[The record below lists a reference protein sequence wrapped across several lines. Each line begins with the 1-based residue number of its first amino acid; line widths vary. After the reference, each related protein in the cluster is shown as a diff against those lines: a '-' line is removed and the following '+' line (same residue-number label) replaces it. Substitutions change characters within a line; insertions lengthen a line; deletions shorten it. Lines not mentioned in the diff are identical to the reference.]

1 MNANTELWAV
11 LDRIGARFRRVRLL
25 GGLAACWAVLALL
38 GLAAGARLAA
48 DGSAAGTGRLLALA
62 LATAAVVV
70 GAAWWAASRRAAPDR
85 LWVARRIEAQH
96 PDLSALLLAAVDQH
110 PGPDGRFSFLQA
122 TVLESAVEHSR
133 AHDWDEAVPPRRLT
147 LTRVAHGL
155 ALAGLVVVVGWLGFR
170 TAATAGDNAGAPVA
184 GETFGAGAKV
194 EVEPGHTE
202 IERGSALVVTARFRG
217 PVPADV
223 TFVTEGA
230 TPALAPR
237 AMQRQLDDPTFA
249 AYVPSVTADLTYR
262 VEFTGGRSDDFR
274 VKVFEHPELR
284 KVNAG
289 LVFPNYTALEPK
301 TIDDVRHVT
310 AVEGTEITLYCHLS
324 KAVTRAVLVDKQ
336 KQEQPLI
343 PHDIERHVYKITLT
357 PTASERYQVQLADA
371 DGRANK
377 LPADITINVTRNM
390 PPVVT
395 VPQPGRDA
403 RVSPLEELPLKAD
416 LRDDF
421 GVVRHGLTV
430 TAVGQSPQEVVLGEG
445 AGKAAPKRV
454 QPTHLIDF
462 EKLKAQPDQ
471 VVSYYFWA
479 EDIGPDGKPRRTSGD
494 MYFAEVRH
502 FEEIFR
508 QGEQQTAEQQERE
521 RQEREQQGQQGGNA
535 EAADQLAEMQKQIV
549 NATWRLIRREV
560 SITPTDKFA
569 PDVKLLGESQQAVI
583 DRAGALSERLQ
594 GESAEHLGRAVKLME
609 EAKKRLGE
617 SADQN
622 APGTLPA
629 ALASEQA
636 AYQAL
641 LKLRAREFDV
651 TRNNS
656 RQQRQ
661 SGSSANSSRSP
672 SQRQLQQL
680 DLADER
686 QRYETQSAAREQRN
700 QQAQRDREQRENQ
713 ELADRLK
720 ELARR
725 QTDLTDRVKELQSA
739 LEQARDQKQKE
750 ELQQQLKKLR
760 DQQQQVL
767 RDTDQLQERLE
778 QEQNRDRLAGAREQ
792 VEQSREAVRQ
802 ASEALERG
810 QLGQAVNEGTRA
822 QRQLDATREQLRRE
836 TAARFGE
843 EMRDLRQQ
851 ARKLD
856 DEQQKLTKQLD
867 ELKQS
872 PKPGLNSG
880 TDREQVQKGLEE
892 QKKQLDQITDRVQK
906 VVQEAEK
913 SEPQLAQELY
923 NTARTAAEQKVGY
936 SLDLARRLAAG
947 GLPEAADASRK
958 AAEGT
963 AQLRKGI
970 EKASEAVVGDQT
982 DALRRAQRELND
994 LSDQVNREVAQATG
1008 RPQPGQNQNQ
1018 PGQNQPGQNQP
1029 AAAGKEPGQNQPG
1042 QGQPAQG
1049 QPGQNQPAPGQG
1061 QPAQG
1066 QPGRNQPGQ
1075 GNQPDQNQPGQG
1087 QPGQGQQGQPG
1098 QGNAPG
1104 RNQPG
1109 QNQTGQGQPGQAQPG
1124 QGQNQPGQGNQPG
1137 QNQPGTPNPRRLT
1150 DPSGQPGGRPQLGG
1164 REQGEPG
1171 GTGGGAAGGPIREEG
1186 FREWYDR
1193 MRATEELID
1202 DPQLRAEAARIRE
1215 RVRSAREEFKRH
1227 SKEPDWG
1234 LFQKT
1239 VAQPLNELR
1248 DRVGEELRRRE
1259 SPNAL
1264 VPIDRDPVPP
1274 EFADGVR
1281 RYYERL
1287 GSGK

>member
-1 MNANTELWAV
+1 MKTNTELWAV
-11 LDRIGARFRRVRLL
+11 LDRIGARFQRVRLL
-25 GGLAACWAVLALL
+25 SGFAVCW
-38 GLAAGARLAA
+38 
-48 DGSAAGTGRLLALA
+48 LALA
-62 LATAAVVV
+62 LVGLVLGAKLAPDASAPGTSRLWALVLTAAALAAGV
-70 GAAWWAASRRAAPDR
+70 AWWFVARRTAQNR
-85 LWVARRIEAQH
+85 LWVARRIEAKH
-96 PDLSALLLAAVDQH
+96 PDLSALLLTAVEQR
-110 PGPDGRFSFLQA
+110 PGPDGHFNFLQS
-122 TVLESAVEHSR
+122 TVLESAVAHSR
-133 AHDWDEAVPPRRLT
+133 THNWDDTLPHRRLRA
-147 LTRVAHGL
+147 TRLAHGL
-155 ALAGLVVVVGWLGFR
+155 ALVGLVAVVGWLGFR
-170 TAATAGDNAGAPVA
+170 TAHTSLAGPSAPDAPGGLAVSGEVA
-184 GETFGAGAKV
+184 
-194 EVEPGHTE
+194 VEPGHTE
-202 IERGSALVVTARFRG
+202 IERGTALVVTARFRG

-223 TFVTEGA
+223 TLVTEGA
-230 TPALAPR
+230 TPPLAPR
-237 AMQRQLDDPTFA
+237 AMLRQLDDPTFA
-249 AYVPSVTADLTYR
+249 GFVPSVTSDMTYR
-262 VEFTGGRSDDFR
+262 VEFTDGQSETFR
-274 VKVFEHPELR
+274 VKVFEHPELV
-284 KVNAG
+284 KANAQ
-289 LVFPNYTALEPK
+289 LVFPAYTALEPK
-301 TIDDVRHVT
+301 TVEDVRHVT
-310 AVEGTEITLYCHLS
+310 AVEGTEITLFCQLS
-324 KAVTRAVLVDKQ
+324 KPVTRAVLVSAQ
-336 KQEQPLI
+336 KQELPLV
-343 PHDIERHVYKITLT
+343 PHDLGRHVYKVTIT
-357 PTASERYQVQLADA
+357 PAASERYRMQLADA
-371 DGRANK
+371 EGRTNK
-377 LPADITINVTRNM
+377 LPADISINVTKNL

-395 VPQPGRDA
+395 VPQPGRDS
-403 RVSPLEELPLKAD
+403 RVSPIEELSLKAD

-421 GVVRHGLTV
+421 GVVRHGVTV
-430 TAVGQSPQEVVLGEG
+430 TAAGQPPQEVVLGAG
-445 AGKAAPKRV
+445 ADKATPKRV

-494 MYFAEVRH
+494 LYFAEVRH

-521 RQEREQQGQQGGNA
+521 RQQREQGQGENA
-535 EAADQLAEMQKQIV
+535 QAADQLAEMQKQIV
-549 NATWRLIRREV
+549 NATWRLIRREI
-560 SITPTDKFA
+560 SITPTERFA

-583 DRAGALSERLQ
+583 DRAGTLSERLQ
-594 GESAEHLGRAVKLME
+594 GESAEHLRRAVELME
-609 EAKKRLGE
+609 AAKKQLGE
-617 SADQN
+617 SAARG
-622 APGTLPA
+622 APGLLHA
-629 ALASEQA
+629 ALSSEQA

-641 LKLRAREFDV
+641 LKLRAREFEV
-651 TRNNS
+651 TRNNNS
-656 RQQRQ
+656 RQRQ
-661 SGSSANSSRSP
+661 NSSSANSRNP
-672 SQRQLQQL
+672 SQRQLREL

-686 QRYETQSAAREQRN
+686 QRYETQSAAREQRER
-700 QQAQRDREQRENQ
+700 QALRDREQRENQ

-725 QTDLTDRVKELQSA
+725 QNDLTDRVKELQSA
-739 LEQARDQKQKE
+739 LEQARDEKKKE

-822 QRQLDATREQLRRE
+822 QRQLDAVREQLRRE

-867 ELKQS
+867 ELKQN
-872 PKPGLNSG
+872 PKPRLSDS
-880 TDREQVQKGLEE
+880 TERDQVQKGLEE
-892 QKKQLDQITDRVQK
+892 QKKQFDQITERMQK

-923 NTARTAAEQKVGY
+923 NAARGASEQKLGD
-936 SLDLARRLAAG
+936 SLELTRRLAAN

-958 AAEGT
+958 AAQGT

-982 DALRRAQRELND
+982 DALRRARRELTE

-1008 RPQPGQNQNQ
+1008 RPQPKQANQPQGNQPGQERTGVQPNEPNRQPGAGQQ

-1029 AAAGKEPGQNQPG
+1029 GQRQPSQNQPGQNQPG
-1042 QGQPAQG
+1042 QGSP
-1049 QPGQNQPAPGQG
+1049 
-1061 QPAQG
+1061 
-1066 QPGRNQPGQ
+1066 
-1075 GNQPDQNQPGQG
+1075 
-1087 QPGQGQQGQPG
+1087 
-1098 QGNAPG
+1098 
-1104 RNQPG
+1104 
-1109 QNQTGQGQPGQAQPG
+1109 T
-1124 QGQNQPGQGNQPG
+1124 GQNQPGQGNRPQQPG
-1137 QNQPGTPNPRRLT
+1137 QNQPGTPTPRRLT
-1150 DPSGQPGGRPQLGG
+1150 DPPDRSGERAQPGGRDGG
-1164 REQGEPG
+1164 REG
-1171 GTGGGAAGGPIREEG
+1171 GQPSRGGGGGPIREDG
-1186 FREWYDR
+1186 FREWFDR

-1202 DPQLRAEAARIRE
+1202 DPKLRAEAARIGE
-1215 RVRSAREEFKRH
+1215 RVRTAREEFKRH
-1227 SKEPDWG
+1227 SKEPDWA

-1248 DRVGEELRRRE
+1248 DRVAEELRRRE
-1259 SPNAL
+1259 SPNSL

>member
-11 LDRIGARFRRVRLL
+11 LDRVGARFRRVRFL
-25 GGLAACWAVLALL
+25 GGLAACWLVLATL
-38 GLAAGARLAA
+38 GLAAGAWLVP
-48 DGSAAGTGRLLALA
+48 SASAGGTGRLLPLA
-62 LATAAVVV
+62 LAGVAAVI
-70 GAAWWAASRRAAPDR
+70 GAIWWAASRRSALDR
-85 LWVARRIEAQH
+85 LWVARRIEAKH
-96 PDLSALLLAAVDQH
+96 PDLLTLLLAAVDQR
-110 PGPDGRFSFLQA
+110 PGPDGRFSFLQSS
-122 TVLESAVEHSR
+122 VLESAVEHSR
-133 AHDWDEAVPPRRLT
+133 AHDWDEAVSGRRLVT
-147 LTRVAHGL
+147 TRLAHGL
-155 ALAGLVVVVGWLGFR
+155 AFVGLVVVVGWLGFR
-170 TAATAGDNAGAPVA
+170 TAATAGSGTGAPATTALAVS
-184 GETFGAGAKV
+184 GEVT
-194 EVEPGHTE
+194 VEPGNTQ
-202 IERGSALVVTARFRG
+202 IERGTALVVTVRFRG
-217 PVPADV
+217 AVPADV
-223 TFVTEGA
+223 TLVTEGA

-249 AYVPSVTADLTYR
+249 TYVPAVTADLTYR
-262 VEFTGGRSDDFR
+262 VEFTGGRSEDFH
-274 VKVFEHPELR
+274 VKVFEHPELQ
-284 KVNAG
+284 KVNAS
-289 LVFPNYTALEPK
+289 LVFPTYTALEPK

-310 AVEGTEITLYCHLS
+310 AVEGTEITLYCQLS
-324 KAVTRAVLVDKQ
+324 KAVTRAVLVDAQ
-336 KQEQPLI
+336 KRELPLV
-343 PHDIERHVYKITLT
+343 PHDIERHVYKIALT
-357 PTASERYQVQLADA
+357 PTASARYRVQLADA

-377 LPADITINVTRNM
+377 LPADVSINVTRNM

-421 GVVRHGLTV
+421 GVVRHGVTV
-430 TAVGQSPQEVVLGEG
+430 TAAGQPPQEIVLGEG
-445 AGKAAPKRV
+445 AGKSAPKRV

-471 VVSYYFWA
+471 VLSYYFWA

-521 RQEREQQGQQGGNA
+521 RQEREQQGQSGNA

-549 NATWRLIRREV
+549 SATWRLIRREV
-560 SITPTDKFA
+560 SITPTDQFA
-569 PDVKLLGESQQAVI
+569 PDVKLLGESQQTVI

-594 GESAEHLGRAVKLME
+594 GESAEHLKQAVKLME
-609 EAKKRLGE
+609 DAKRQLGE
-617 SADQN
+617 AVNQS
-622 APGTLPA
+622 APGRLPA

-641 LKLRAREFDV
+641 LKLRAREFEV

-656 RQQRQ
+656 RQRQ
-661 SGSSANSSRSP
+661 SSSSASSRSP

-739 LEQARDQKQKE
+739 LEQARDEKQKE

-778 QEQNRDRLAGAREQ
+778 QEQNRDRLPGAREQ

-822 QRQLDATREQLRRE
+822 QRQLDAVREQLRRE

-867 ELKQS
+867 ELKQN
-872 PKPGLNSG
+872 PKPGLGSG
-880 TDREQVQKGLEE
+880 TEREQVQKGLEE
-892 QKKQLDQITDRVQK
+892 QKKQLNQITERVQK

-923 NTARTAAEQKVGY
+923 NTARNAAEQKVGD

-994 LSDQVNREVAQATG
+994 LAEQVNREAAQATG
-1008 RPQPGQNQNQ
+1008 RSQPGQPQNQPGQGQPGQNQPSASGQEPRQNQPGQRQPGQGQ

-1029 AAAGKEPGQNQPG
+1029 N
-1042 QGQPAQG
+1042 
-1049 QPGQNQPAPGQG
+1049 
-1061 QPAQG
+1061 
-1066 QPGRNQPGQ
+1066 R
-1075 GNQPDQNQPGQG
+1075 
-1087 QPGQGQQGQPG
+1087 
-1098 QGNAPG
+1098 
-1104 RNQPG
+1104 
-1109 QNQTGQGQPGQAQPG
+1109 
-1124 QGQNQPGQGNQPG
+1124 NQPGQGNQPG
-1137 QNQPGTPNPRRLT
+1137 QNQPGQGQNQPGQGNTPGQNQPGQGQPGQNQPGQNQPGQGAPGQNQPMGQGGRSGQPGQNQPDAPTPRRLT
-1150 DPSGQPGGRPQLGG
+1150 DPPSQSGERPQTGG
-1164 REQGEPG
+1164 REQGQPG
-1171 GTGGGAAGGPIREEG
+1171 GGGAAGGPIREEG

-1215 RVRSAREEFKRH
+1215 RVRTAREEFKRH
-1227 SKEPDWG
+1227 SKEPDWA

-1239 VAQPLNELR
+1239 VVQPLNELR

-1259 SPNAL
+1259 SPNSL